1 MKKHIILI
9 FVLLTS
15 IANAKV
21 DLTTLPKSDA
31 VQLTIYN
38 SADLT
43 FANDTRSL
51 TVDKGDNKLQFSW
64 AGTQIDPTSLD
75 MIPLESA
82 GKVEI
87 ADLTFPPRVRN
98 LGLWNVSS
106 KITGKLP
113 VKISYFT
120 SGISWRAFYMGT
132 LNTDESKMH
141 LQGYVNVTNNSGE
154 DYKDAS
160 VRLIVG
166 KVNILDRIAEL
177 SKRQWPYGRP
187 GVTKYDA
194 SRLGRHGSNVIF
206 MDGHRG
212 LGAGKGLNYKR
223 DMAGKMQVFDDTE
236 TKEIKK
242 EGLSEYFLYSI
253 EGTETIPNSWSK
265 RLPSLDVED
274 IPVVN
279 LYKYEEE
286 MYGNNVTRFLSFK
299 NDEEHE
305 LGETPIPGGAMKV
318 YRDLSDKKHLSY
330 TGQSSFKYIPVNEKV
345 ELNLG
350 AVKNIVVKPTLMN
363 KKTEN
368 YRYNNKGN
376 ISGWD
381 EIQTWKME
389 IKNTRDIPVEIEI
402 KRNFQTNY
410 WDIETKQKYEKH
422 DKDTIKIKLKLKPG
436 ENKNFQYTLTKYH
449 GDNTRNRRNK

>member
-1 MKKHIILI
+1 MKKLIILI
-9 FVLLTS
+9 LAILPAT
-15 IANAKV
+15 AAAKV

-43 FANDTRSL
+43 FASDTRSL
-51 TVDKGDNKLQFSW
+51 TVKKGDNKLQFSW

-75 MIPLESA
+75 MIPLKNA

-106 KITGKLP
+106 KMTGKLP

-132 LNTDESKMH
+132 LSTDESKMH
-141 LQGYVNVTNNSGE
+141 LQGYVRVTNNSGE
-154 DYKDAS
+154 NYKDAS
-160 VRLIVG
+160 IRLIVG
-166 KVNILDRIAEL
+166 KVNLLDQLAEL
-177 SKRQWPYGRP
+177 SKHQWPYGRP
-187 GVTKYDA
+187 GIAIKQYDVGYSVNGPKGGGMMGGMSGSGSSHA
-194 SRLGRHGSNVIF
+194 WGMMTNGKLG
-206 MDGHRG
+206 
-212 LGAGKGLNYKR
+212 
-223 DMAGKMQVFDDTE
+223 FDLQP
-236 TKEIKK
+236 KEIKK

-253 EGTETIPNSWSK
+253 EGKETIPNNWSK
-265 RLPSLDVED
+265 RLPSLDALD

-286 MYGNNVTRFLSFK
+286 MYGNSVTRFLSFK
-299 NDEEHE
+299 NDEDHE
-305 LGETPIPGGAMKV
+305 LGDTPIPGGAMKV
-318 YRDLSDKKHLSY
+318 YRDLSDNKHLGY

-350 AVKNIVVKPTLMN
+350 PVKNIVVKPTLMN
-363 KKTEN
+363 KETKN

-376 ISGWD
+376 ISGHD

-402 KRNFQTNY
+402 KRNFNTTY
-410 WDIETKQKYEKH
+410 WDIETKQKYEKF

-436 ENKNFQYTLTKYH
+436 QTKNFQYTLTKYH
-449 GDNTRNRRNK
+449 GDNTKNRRNK